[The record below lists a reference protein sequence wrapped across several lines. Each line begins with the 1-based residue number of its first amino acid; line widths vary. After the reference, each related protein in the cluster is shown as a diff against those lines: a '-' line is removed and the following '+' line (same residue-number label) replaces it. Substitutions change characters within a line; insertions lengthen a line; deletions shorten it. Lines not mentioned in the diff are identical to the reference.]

1 MKVAYNGCYGG
12 FGLSEIAMIELARLK
27 GVDLT
32 GMEYKYS
39 SFANEDYTKTFDLP
53 NDRSDKDLISVIEL
67 LGNKANGMCADLQI
81 EEIPD
86 GASFE
91 ITEYDGFEGVEP
103 PRQSW

>member
-12 FGLSEIAMIELARLK
+12 FGLSELAMIELARLK

-32 GMEYKYS
+32 GMKYNYS
-39 SFANEDYTKTFDLP
+39 LFANKEYTKTFDCP
-53 NDRSDKDLISVIEL
+53 NDRADKDLISVIES
-67 LGNKANGMCADLQI
+67 LGDKANGMCADLRI

-91 ITEYDGFEGVEP
+91 ITEYDGNESVEP